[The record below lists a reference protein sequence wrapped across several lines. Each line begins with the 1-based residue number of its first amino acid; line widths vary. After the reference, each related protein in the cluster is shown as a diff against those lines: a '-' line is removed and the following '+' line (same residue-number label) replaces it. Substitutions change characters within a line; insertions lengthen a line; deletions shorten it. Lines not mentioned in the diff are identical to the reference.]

1 MIGEQKWK
9 QKEQVGI
16 SCYGTDDGD
25 QDYSLVEIRSRHG
38 NQRTDSF
45 VELEDGLSIRIGLV
59 TDKGTKAMSRCSA

>member
-1 MIGEQKWK
+1 M
-9 QKEQVGI
+9 
-16 SCYGTDDGD
+16 
-25 QDYSLVEIRSRHG
+25 EIRSGHG